1 MFEGILLF
9 LLKKEKELSSNRCL
23 SFNTFNR
30 LIFRFHTVK
39 KKVSA
44 G

>member
-1 MFEGILLF
+1 MFKGILLF

-23 SFNTFNR
+23 SFDTFNQ
-30 LIFRFHTVK
+30 LFFRFQPVK